1 MVYVIS
7 RCDTLLIL
15 NPFGHS
21 SNSAIFARRMKAF
34 KSYSWKVLGILLVL
48 YSIFVGTTTKV
59 GPGVV
64 GISPSEVTINSD
76 FEITVETYNTSYR
89 ELSNSAHA
97 WLKIRDSLVLAKEVS
112 VLAPQRL
119 KLTFDGIP
127 LQVDTTNVGSST
139 LVLEDEYHGMYL
151 GVDVLRT
158 RIVGDSSNTLTS
170 IPAPEVRPQRLEQ
183 QFFSFPYRYILYET
197 IRNLNFHVPMW
208 FTMMTI
214 LMISFVYS
222 IRYLNSEDKRFDV
235 KANAFAK
242 VGLMFGLMGIF
253 TGMFWA
259 NYTWGTPWT
268 SDPKLNGAAVA
279 VLMYIAYQ
287 ILRRSIDDED
297 KIARISAV
305 YNVLAYPIFIV
316 LIIVLPKMAEFS
328 LHPGS
333 GDSVGFNT
341 YDLNNNLRMIFY
353 PSVLGWILIGIWIG
367 QLTSRVDLISF
378 KRLWKDIEKPHL
390 A

>member
-1 MVYVIS
+1 
-7 RCDTLLIL
+7 
-15 NPFGHS
+15 
-21 SNSAIFARRMKAF
+21 
-34 KSYSWKVLGILLVL
+34 
-48 YSIFVGTTTKV
+48 
-59 GPGVV
+59 
-64 GISPSEVTINSD
+64 
-76 FEITVETYNTSYR
+76 
-89 ELSNSAHA
+89 
-97 WLKIRDSLVLAKEVS
+97 
-112 VLAPQRL
+112 
-119 KLTFDGIP
+119 
-127 LQVDTTNVGSST
+127 
-139 LVLEDEYHGMYL
+139 
-151 GVDVLRT
+151 
-158 RIVGDSSNTLTS
+158 
-170 IPAPEVRPQRLEQ
+170 
-183 QFFSFPYRYILYET
+183 
-197 IRNLNFHVPMW
+197 
-208 FTMMTI
+208 MMTI
-214 LMISFVYS
+214 LLISFVYS

-353 PSVLGWILIGIWIG
+353 PAVLGWILIGIWIG

-390 A
+390 V